1 VPASSA
7 WPHAAAFRLQVVAAV
22 PRRPALAWLKRTLRH
37 RFGLEELRPGQEA
50 VIRSV
55 LAGRDTLA
63 IMPAGAGKS
72 LCYHLPAIELPGT
85 TIVVSPLIS
94 LMKDQVEK
102 LDELGVEASQV
113 NSGLSTREA
122 DRNMD
127 QIARDAAVFLFT
139 TPERLADGAF
149 AETLRDRAI
158 DLFVVDEAHCISEW
172 GHDFRPAFLGLGAA
186 ARVLGRPPILA
197 LTATATEE
205 VVRDIVSRLDM
216 RDAQVLNTGVYRP
229 NLRYE
234 VARAPREGEKDARVG
249 WNPAR
254 DRGPGHRLHRHGQA
268 LRRGDGTT
276 RVAGVRRR
284 PIPWPAAVAAAA
296 RRAGS
301 VHEGD
306 LKAIV
311 ATWKTLIEYF
321 GQSVDLPR

>member
-1 VPASSA
+1 
-7 WPHAAAFRLQVVAAV
+7 
-22 PRRPALAWLKRTLRH
+22 
-37 RFGLEELRPGQEA
+37 
-50 VIRSV
+50 
-55 LAGRDTLA
+55 
-63 IMPAGAGKS
+63 
-72 LCYHLPAIELPGT
+72 
-85 TIVVSPLIS
+85 VSPLIS

-234 VARAPREGEKDARVG
+234 VARAPREGEKDARLAGILRETEGQGIVYT
-249 WNPAR
+249 ATVKHC
-254 DRGPGHRLHRHGQA
+254 DEVTERLESQGF
-268 LRRGDGTT
+268 
-276 RVAGVRRR
+276 
-284 PIPWPAAVAAAA
+284 AVARYHGRLPSRQRHDAQD
-296 RRAGS
+296 RFMG
-301 VHEGD
+301 
-306 LKAIV
+306 
-311 ATWKTLIEYF
+311 AT
-321 GQSVDLPR
+321 